1 MRRMPNDITTVG
13 LLRGTSINVLP
24 DDVLLEIF
32 HSYLGKVQKIEAWQP
47 LIHVCRRWRTIVLRS
62 PHRLNLRL
70 ACTPKSLA
78 RNTLGI
84 WPALPLVIKAHI
96 SSTSDVDNTIA
107 LLEHRDRVY
116 KIDLDGSSAHLER
129 VFAVMQEPFPELTDL
144 LLLRSHR
151 TALVLPDSFLG
162 RSAPGLRDLQ
172 LDHISIPGLPKL
184 LLSSAHLVHLHLCN
198 IPYFASY
205 SGYIPPEAIIACPS
219 TLTGLE
225 SLWLKFQSPLSRPDM
240 RSRRPPP
247 VTRSILPSL
256 TEFRFKG
263 VSEYLE
269 DFVARVD
276 VPRLSSLRVTFFNQL
291 IFDTP
296 ELVLLTRRTPKLN
309 AFYRAAVHYN
319 AHVACIEFASQA
331 LSDFVFL
338 SFTISCRG
346 PDWQLSCLAQI
357 CTSLL
362 PHLSTDDLYID
373 SFREPWQDIIEG
385 NQWLELLHP
394 FTSVKHLHLKSNLAA
409 CISPA
414 LQELIGART
423 TEVLPILRY
432 IFIQPPSEPLE
443 EGIQQFVAARQLTNQ
458 PVTVLPWVA
467 RTEPLMVPR
476 WVTKYD

>member
-1 MRRMPNDITTVG
+1 MTLLG
-13 LLRGTSINVLP
+13 LLQGTSINVLP

-62 PHRLNLRL
+62 PHHLNLRL

-78 RNTLGI
+78 RSTLDI
-84 WPALPLVIKAHI
+84 WPALPLVIEGRI

-116 KIDLDGSSAHLER
+116 KIDLDGSSAQLER

-144 LLLRSHR
+144 LLRLRR
-151 TALVLPDSFLG
+151 TALALPDSFLG
-162 RSAPGLRDLQ
+162 LSAPGLRDLQ
-172 LDHISIPGLPKL
+172 LDHISILGLPKL
-184 LLSSAHLVHLHLCN
+184 LLSSAHLVHLHLCD

-205 SGYIPPEAIIACPS
+205 SGYISPEAIIACPS

-225 SLWLKFQSPLSRPDM
+225 SLWLKFQSPLSRSDM
-240 RSRRPPP
+240 RSRRLPP
-247 VTRSILPSL
+247 VMRSILPSL

-269 DFVARVD
+269 DFVTRVD
-276 VPRLSSLRVTFFNQL
+276 APRLSSLRVTFFNQL

-309 AFYRAAVHYN
+309 ALYRAAVHFN

-362 PHLSTDDLYID
+362 PHLSTEDLYID

-385 NQWLELLHP
+385 SQWLELLHP
-394 FTSVKHLHLKSNLAA
+394 FTSVKDLYLRRNLAP
-409 CISPA
+409 CISPT

-423 TEVLPILRY
+423 TEVLPILRN
-432 IFIQPPSEPLE
+432 IFMQQPSEPLE
-443 EGIQQFVAARQLTNQ
+443 EGIQQFVSARQLTNH
-458 PVTVLPWVA
+458 PVTVFPWNS
-467 RTEPLMVPR
+467 RTEPVMVPR
-476 WVTKYD
+476 WVTRYD